1 MNRNRKTKRILFCAL
16 VIAGILFAVGK
27 DANAD
32 FVFGEPE
39 NLGPPINTSYADA
52 TTCISAD
59 GLSLYFSSDRPG
71 GIDGSWDLYVTTKIS
86 TDHEWGPAVNL
97 GAIVNSPKDDWAPSI
112 TANGLSL
119 FFVSDRPG
127 STGGGDLWV
136 TTRASV
142 SEPWGE
148 PTNLGQ
154 TVNSSEWDSHPSI
167 SADGLSLFFGSTREK
182 VGTSHPE
189 YCYIYMTSRP
199 TTSDSWGTPVR
210 LGPTVNPG
218 LQYDSDYPSISADGR
233 VLFFASNL
241 PGRIGEWDLWI
252 TRRATKDDDW
262 GPPVNL
268 GPKVNSAF
276 NELWPQISPDGQT
289 LYFSSERPG
298 GLGGSNGNIW
308 QAAIIPIVDLNSDG
322 IVDASDMCIVLD
334 HWGEDYPLCDVGPM
348 PWGDGIV
355 DVQDLIVLAEHLF
368 EEIPPAEEVE

>member
-1 MNRNRKTKRILFCAL
+1 
-16 VIAGILFAVGK
+16 
-27 DANAD
+27 
-32 FVFGEPE
+32 
-39 NLGPPINTSYADA
+39 
-52 TTCISAD
+52 
-59 GLSLYFSSDRPG
+59 
-71 GIDGSWDLYVTTKIS
+71 
-86 TDHEWGPAVNL
+86 
-97 GAIVNSPKDDWAPSI
+97 
-112 TANGLSL
+112 
-119 FFVSDRPG
+119 
-127 STGGGDLWV
+127 
-136 TTRASV
+136 
-142 SEPWGE
+142 
-148 PTNLGQ
+148 
-154 TVNSSEWDSHPSI
+154 
-167 SADGLSLFFGSTREK
+167 
-182 VGTSHPE
+182 
-189 YCYIYMTSRP
+189 MTSRP

-348 PWGDGIV
+348 PWGDGVV

-368 EEIPPAEEVE
+368 EEIPPAEPVQ